1 MQCLLSKPFQ
11 MHAVFCVV
19 FVMFCI
25 YFCFF
30 FLGATSQYLRID
42 GIWGTTR
49 FGWDPDLFEGLLGVG
64 VGWCGS
70 LLDGGFGN
78 GEDDFR

>member
-1 MQCLLSKPFQ
+1 MLC
-11 MHAVFCVV
+11 
-19 FVMFCI
+19 FVWFSL
-25 YFCFF
+25 CFASIFVF